1 MESATQPPAKRVA
14 VIVAHPDDETLWAG
28 GLLLRH
34 PEWEVFI
41 LTLNHRTDPV
51 RAPRF
56 HRALERYGAAGD
68 MGDLLDGG
76 REGALPEGLVER
88 TILRLLPSR
97 AFDRIVT
104 HSPKGEYTEHVMHDE
119 VSDAVSRLL
128 DDGSI
133 RTPELWHFAYDDQGG
148 AELPQAAR
156 DADLQLPLPE
166 PVWQEKRSIITGIY
180 GFAEDAWETRTTPR
194 VEAFR
199 ALAGNG

>member
-1 MESATQPPAKRVA
+1 MESANQETLKRVA

-41 LTLNHRTDPV
+41 LTMNHRTDPV

-56 HRALERYGAAGD
+56 HRALAHYRAAGD

-88 TILRLLPSR
+88 TILRLLPSH
-97 AFDRIVT
+97 AYDRVLT
-104 HSPKGEYTEHVMHDE
+104 HSPKGEYTEHIMHDE
-119 VSDAVSRLL
+119 VSDAVSRLFA
-128 DDGSI
+128 DGAL
-133 RTPELWHFAYDDQGG
+133 RAPELWQFAYDDRGG
-148 AELPQAAR
+148 ADLPRAAR

-166 PVWQEKRSIITGIY
+166 ADWREKRRIITDIY
-180 GFAEDAWETRTTPR
+180 EFPEQAWETRTTPR
-194 VEAFR
+194 VEGFR
-199 ALAGNG
+199 TLPGNV